1 MKTALLPVFIRLV
14 FLVILC
20 TLQVVLNMIKHDLSF
35 FQPLI
40 QIRHRASIIHGDA
53 KVPRFV
59 AT

>member
-1 MKTALLPVFIRLV
+1 MFIHLV
-14 FLVILC
+14 FHAILG
-20 TLQVVLNMIKHDLSF
+20 TLHVVLNMIKHDLSF